1 MQTIAMK
8 PLVRWS
14 SFLIIGFCS
23 SARTALADNA
33 GEKPVILLAD
43 AQGGNLFIT
52 GTDFGV
58 AKPPKVTLGGGELAV
73 SSHSQT
79 TIVAALPA
87 GLPPASYELVVVSFR
102 KADDNG
108 RAASFD
114 VTIGAVGPQ
123 GPAGPAG
130 AAGPQGPAGP
140 AGATGPQGPAG
151 PDGATG
157 PQGPAGPAGPTG
169 PQGPRGPA
177 GALTAANLKTT
188 VVAGTHTL
196 LCASLDPTCNDFGT
210 STAECPPGSV
220 VTGGGYFLVSGPLG
234 SAPSVFVTNEG
245 PAGNRW
251 QVSAQQTD
259 AFHGGE
265 VTATAVCLTVSP

>member
-1 MQTIAMK
+1 MQTRAMK
-8 PLVRWS
+8 PLVRLS
-14 SFLIIGFCS
+14 SLLIIGLCS
-23 SARTALADNA
+23 SARMALADDG
-33 GEKPVILLAD
+33 GEKPVILAAD

-52 GTDFGV
+52 GMDFGV
-58 AKPPKVTLGGGELAV
+58 GKTPKVTLAGGELAV

-108 RAASFD
+108 KAASFD

-130 AAGPQGPAGP
+130 ATGPQGPPGT

-151 PDGATG
+151 PEGAAGPQGPAGPPGPTG
-157 PQGPAGPAGPTG
+157 PQGPAGGSTPPK
-169 PQGPRGPA
+169 
-177 GALTAANLKTT
+177 LKTIQ
-188 VVAGTHTL
+188 VGGTHQL
-196 LCASLDPTCNDFGT
+196 LCASLDPTCDNFGS
-210 STAECPPGSV
+210 STAECPAGSV

-251 QVSAQQTD
+251 VVSAQQTD

-265 VTATAVCLTVSP
+265 VTAIALCLTVSP